1 MGKKQEI
8 KSLVADAKKDKRAK
22 KSSIKKHEKEIAKL
36 QNAFKVKERNMQNA
50 HDEELA
56 EMKMKEKTTKKK
68 HKKEIAK
75 LKRKIKDIKYDGKTR
90 YDSLAYIACIACIA
104 LTFVCFYLL
113 FLCGQGTKQK
123 KSVYDV
129 PF

>member
-1 MGKKQEI
+1 MGKKQEIKSLVADAKKDKSSIKKHEKEIAKLQNEMQNLQNAFKVKERNMQNAHDEELAAKKQEI

-56 EMKMKEKTTKKK
+56 EMKM
-68 HKKEIAK
+68 
-75 LKRKIKDIKYDGKTR
+75 
-90 YDSLAYIACIACIA
+90 
-104 LTFVCFYLL
+104 
-113 FLCGQGTKQK
+113 
-123 KSVYDV
+123 
-129 PF
+129 